1 MKLYKIFLILMLLFT
16 LFGCE
21 EDPIIDPI
29 IPTDPSEIIPTIEYN
44 RALTIVDRAVD
55 YAFAAETLNVYDNSA
70 DEDILYVN
78 IEEFLSM
85 IHEGVADLIIHRTS
99 ILSVSIRIMMDETH
113 AYYLTL
119 DFNAS
124 ENTLHYSDF
133 NFNQALY
140 VEGESSYETDLK
152 VVNGIYTEGQVE
164 KLIDLDNYSM
174 DIIQENNKYYIPLYL
189 ANLLL
194 TSDALNVYQVHDTL
208 YIVDDFA
215 AFLDMPL
222 SIPLDDAVNE
232 QNLIESTFNYT
243 ALFMDHFYG
252 LKDFYNVDSYL
263 QELSDLNMDEAT
275 SIEGFDT
282 LLQTY
287 IYTLDDFHTSIIDY
301 GLNGEQ
307 VEMVLPSEK
316 FFEFITDLFLSGSF
330 ERTEDFRLIE
340 YPDYYILELNAF
352 TLETQDLLKQNLVD
366 LNPEKDIY
374 IDLTCN
380 TGGNLIA
387 ALELVSYMTNDTIIL
402 DYSNPS
408 TGEHYTEHYKVFEDR
423 ALDNTFYV
431 LTSGATF
438 SAANLFV
445 SIVKDMD
452 LALIFGQHTAGGTA
466 AVAYTV
472 LPNQLVMSYSTNLV
486 FTNQKGIDIQNG
498 IEVDFETTYGLNAAD
513 IIQEL
518 HSLYTDLV
526 EYTITD
532 TSTIK
537 HINLQLELEN
547 MPADIDFENYTIE
560 FIDGLTDELI
570 YQLETSSPFFNLQQV
585 LVDDYKLLEI
595 RITSS
600 FEFMGFPFQQVIYSN
615 MVDELTDTLDA
626 STKSLTINSLYSTQR
641 HHSEDIDFIQFEITE
656 YGLYRFYTN
665 GLYKKLDN
673 KLYDASGTYLDTGN
687 DFILDPGIYYLKLD
701 TDRTEYN
708 YSIRYQQLYDD
719 NFESTEILL
728 DEGVQNLTLR
738 FDYEGDKESVLFT
751 LAAESMV
758 TVWSNTYFSSDYYI
772 GNANK
777 TIYNAASDYLLLG
790 PAETFMLPA
799 GTYFLGFHREINA
812 SVQVT
817 INFEIEYVENDL
829 SGSLVLEDENYG
841 TLVVGD
847 QTLTFD
853 GPWDRDIYVFTT
865 PDAVELLFATTS
877 QISLCLITEEGIIC
891 QYQDESFDLSIGT
904 HYFMFSYLKDDT
916 PYQASIHVTLL
927 QDLSNEDNPIP
938 INIGDTFDV
947 IIEKDGDED
956 FYTFSIPELTTLELS
971 MLNAHSSS
979 IMIYDAEG
987 KEMVLAYYGHVIFQL
1002 PAGDYLMVI
1011 GEDTSELD
1019 RVEIYTTTL
1028 RIYETTDQDPNL
1040 FGLPVEYY
1048 RQFNVPFATHD
1059 MILGNLEYEGDKDYI
1074 LINVT
1079 ESGTYLLGYF
1089 TDYCSFY
1096 LVNQEGVTTR
1106 WESNDRLVL
1115 EVGIYYLMVNHRSNS
1130 VTDDYQWLI
1139 MKVSEE

>member
-1 MKLYKIFLILMLLFT
+1 
-16 LFGCE
+16 
-21 EDPIIDPI
+21 
-29 IPTDPSEIIPTIEYN
+29 
-44 RALTIVDRAVD
+44 
-55 YAFAAETLNVYDNSA
+55 
-70 DEDILYVN
+70 
-78 IEEFLSM
+78 
-85 IHEGVADLIIHRTS
+85 
-99 ILSVSIRIMMDETH
+99 
-113 AYYLTL
+113 
-119 DFNAS
+119 
-124 ENTLHYSDF
+124 
-133 NFNQALY
+133 
-140 VEGESSYETDLK
+140 
-152 VVNGIYTEGQVE
+152 
-164 KLIDLDNYSM
+164 
-174 DIIQENNKYYIPLYL
+174 
-189 ANLLL
+189 
-194 TSDALNVYQVHDTL
+194 
-208 YIVDDFA
+208 
-215 AFLDMPL
+215 
-222 SIPLDDAVNE
+222 
-232 QNLIESTFNYT
+232 
-243 ALFMDHFYG
+243 
-252 LKDFYNVDSYL
+252 
-263 QELSDLNMDEAT
+263 MDEAT

-282 LLQTY
+282 LFQTY

-301 GLNGEQ
+301 GLNGEH

-316 FFEFITDLFLSGSF
+316 YFEFITDLFLSGSF

-352 TLETQDLLKQNLVD
+352 TLETQDLLKQNFVD
-366 LNPEKDIY
+366 LDPEKDIY

-387 ALELVSYMTNDTIIL
+387 ALELVSYMTNDPIIL

-408 TGEHYTEHYKVFEDR
+408 TGEHYTEHYQVFEDR

-452 LALIFGQHTAGGTA
+452 LALIFGQHTAGGAA

-472 LPNQLVMSYSTNLV
+472 LPNHLVMSYSTNLV
-486 FTNQKGIDIQNG
+486 FTNQEGVDIQNG

-518 HSLYTDLV
+518 HNIYSDLV
-526 EYTITD
+526 QYTITD
-532 TSTIK
+532 TSTIE

-560 FIDGLTDELI
+560 FINGLTDELI
-570 YQLETSSPFFNLQQV
+570 YQLETKSPFFNLQQV
-585 LVDDYKLLEI
+585 IADDYKLLEI

-600 FEFMGFPFQQVIYSN
+600 FEFMGFPFRQVIYSN

-626 STKSLTINSLYSTQR
+626 STKSLPINTIYTTQR
-641 HHSEDIDFIQFEITE
+641 HHQDDVDFIQFEITE

-665 GLYKKLDN
+665 GLYQGMKN
-673 KLYDASGTYLDTGN
+673 KIYDTSGTYLKSGYE
-687 DFILDPGIYYLKLD
+687 FILDPGLYFMEID
-701 TDRTEYN
+701 IDRAPYT
-708 YSIRYQQLYDD
+708 YSIRYQQLHDD
-719 NFESTEILL
+719 NLGSTEILL
-728 DEGVQNLTLR
+728 HEGLQDLTLL
-738 FDYEGDKESVLFT
+738 FEYEGDKESVLFT

-772 GNANK
+772 GNADK
-777 TIYNAASDYLLLG
+777 TIYNAASDYLYLG

-799 GTYFLGFHREINA
+799 GTYFLGFHREITA

-817 INFEIEYVENDL
+817 INFEIEYVENDISGNL
-829 SGSLVLEDENYG
+829 SLTDENYG
-841 TLVVGD
+841 TLVPGD

-853 GPWDRDIYVFTT
+853 GPWDRDIYIFTT
-865 PDAVELLFATTS
+865 LNAVELLFATTS

-916 PYQASIHVTLL
+916 PYQANIHVTLL

-938 INIGDTFDV
+938 ISIGDTFDV

-971 MLNAHSSS
+971 MLNGHSSS
-979 IMIYDAEG
+979 IFIYDSEG
-987 KEMVLAYYGHVIFQL
+987 NEMKRANYGHIIFQL

-1011 GEDTSELD
+1011 GENISELHT
-1019 RVEIYTTTL
+1019 VEIYTTTL
-1028 RIYETTDQDPNL
+1028 RVYETTDLDPNVM
-1040 FGLPVEYY
+1040 GLPIEYY
-1048 RQFNVPFATHD
+1048 RQFTVPFASYD
-1059 MILGNLEYEGDKDYI
+1059 MIPGELEYEGDKDYI
-1074 LINVT
+1074 ILNVT

-1096 LVNQEGVTTR
+1096 LVTQEGVSTR
-1106 WESNDRLVL
+1106 WKSNDRLVL
-1115 EVGIYYLMVNHRSNS
+1115 EVGIYYLMVYHSSNTT
-1130 VTDDYQWLI
+1130 TDDYEWLV
-1139 MKVSEE
+1139 MKVNEE